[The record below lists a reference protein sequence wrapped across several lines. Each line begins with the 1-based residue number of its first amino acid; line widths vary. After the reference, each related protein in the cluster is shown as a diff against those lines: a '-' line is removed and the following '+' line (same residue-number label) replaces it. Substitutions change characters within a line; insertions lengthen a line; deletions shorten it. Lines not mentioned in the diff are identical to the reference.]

1 MYYVEYL
8 EKDAPAPRPGVMDDV
23 HYTIVDTMDE
33 LDDDIT
39 LIFAEA
45 I

>member
-8 EKDAPAPRPGVMDDV
+8 EKDDPAPRPDVMDDV

>member
-8 EKDAPAPRPGVMDDV
+8 EKDDPAPRPGVMDDV

>member
-8 EKDAPAPRPGVMDDV
+8 EKNDPAPRPGVMDDV

>member
-8 EKDAPAPRPGVMDDV
+8 EKDDPAPRHGVMDDV